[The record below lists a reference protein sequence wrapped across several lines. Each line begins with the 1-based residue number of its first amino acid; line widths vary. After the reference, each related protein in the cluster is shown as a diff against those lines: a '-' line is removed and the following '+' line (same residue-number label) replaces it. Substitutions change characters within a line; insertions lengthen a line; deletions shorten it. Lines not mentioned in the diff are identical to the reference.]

1 MTQSGI
7 MQGGDFVPKSYS
19 FDFLGTKKMFLN
31 QLNKDPNN
39 NHKLFYFDDY
49 IVEISGDEIRFG
61 IARGGHSGGYWFV
74 PTITELDGKTT
85 FCGTI
90 EYVDPYTN
98 EKGIKKTINKIEE
111 VLFWIILIPVII
123 IVKVCLF
130 FSWVVRKI
138 LKRTKPKEES
148 LEDKLY
154 NLMENH
160 LGCKRQ

>member
-1 MTQSGI
+1 MS
-7 MQGGDFVPKSYS
+7 KSYS
-19 FDFLGTKKMFLN
+19 FVFSGTKEMFLN
-31 QLNKDPNN
+31 QLNKYPNN
-39 NHKLFYFDDY
+39 NQKFFYFDDY
-49 IVEISGDEIRFG
+49 IVELSNGDIRFG
-61 IARGGHSGGYWFV
+61 VARGGHSGGYWFV
-74 PTITELDGKTT
+74 PTIAELYGKTT

-90 EYVDPYTN
+90 EYNDPYTS
-98 EKGIKKTINKIEE
+98 EKGIKKIVNIIEE
-111 VLFWIILIPVII
+111 ALLWIILIPIII

-160 LGCKRQ
+160 LNCTRQ